1 MEFSTRVRVMR
12 TARGMSQLDLADA
25 VKVSNRDLS
34 YIETGKM
41 LPTPEIEA
49 AIRQVLRWGPREDE
63 ALNVLAESAQ

>member
-1 MEFSTRVRVMR
+1 
-12 TARGMSQLDLADA
+12 
-25 VKVSNRDLS
+25 
-34 YIETGKM
+34 M